1 MKSLLIRDK
10 SLILNQIKS
19 NRNFSD
25 STIKLIDQTYK
36 IYNLKPHFVYHLPLQ
51 ICFNLQTILRPWPPQ
66 HITSLVPNW

>member
-25 STIKLIDQTYK
+25 STIKLIDQTYNLIPSQNK
-36 IYNLKPHFVYHLPLQ
+36 RELVYNNNLLFGTKP
-51 ICFNLQTILRPWPPQ
+51 CTIG
-66 HITSLVPNW
+66 